1 MKFINYLI
9 IRFSILT
16 SLGIVAGHFSPFQ
29 SIFFLKAT
37 VILFLVL
44 FFLWLLT
51 RKQLF
56 QSSLFGMVSY
66 LSFFIIGYC
75 NYQIQLPVF
84 QPNHYSHISSEKTT
98 DFFQLKITNI
108 LKPGNYNRKYIAKVE
123 AINGIST
130 SGTILILI
138 LKDDTSDALNID
150 NQLLLST
157 TLKPI
162 PTPLNPGQFNYSK
175 YMETLGIYDQIQ
187 FKSRHIL
194 TKTVGST
201 TLKGQAERFRN
212 YLLENLKQTSLGF
225 DERAIIQALVL
236 GQKKDINKD
245 LYSSYAAAGAAH
257 ILAVSGLHVGILYF
271 ILTFILSFIN
281 RLKYGS
287 FIQSFLIIFCL
298 WFFAFVTGLSPSVT
312 RAVTMFSIFAFAKT
326 INRESS
332 TMNNLFLSFFLLI
345 LVNPLWLFHVGF
357 QLSYLAVFSI
367 ILVQPK
373 LSRYYRP
380 KFYIDK
386 LFWGIFT
393 VSIAAQLGVL
403 PLSIY
408 YFHQFPGLF
417 FLTNIVVLPIIG
429 LLLGGGILLL
439 ILSVVNFLPDQFAK
453 TYNFLIKSLN
463 EFINWVANQ
472 DLFVFRDI
480 HYTEGN
486 TLTTYLVLTALI
498 LLWYK
503 FNYKNLIFLLASVNL
518 LLGFA
523 VWDRFESSGNE
534 LLVFHKS
541 RKSLIGYKNDN
552 QLTLFRSD
560 SLSDFE
566 LSYPIR
572 NYLVNRGI
580 NQYCEEGIPK
590 TFKFKN
596 TRVLILDSLG
606 VYSKSFQKSIVI
618 LTESPKVNLERLI
631 DSIDPQ
637 LIIADGS
644 NYTSYVVRWKNTC
657 VQKKLPFHHTGK
669 KGAHIIE

>member
-1 MKFINYLI
+1 VKFINYLI

-16 SLGIVAGHFSPFQ
+16 TLGIVAGHFSTFQ

-37 VILFLVL
+37 VILVVALL
-44 FFLWLLT
+44 ILWLLT
-51 RKQLF
+51 RNQLY
-56 QSSLFGMVSY
+56 QNSVYGIVSY
-66 LSFFIIGYC
+66 MSFFTIGYC
-75 NYQIQLPVF
+75 NYQIQLPLF

-98 DFFQLKITNI
+98 DFFQLKITDI

-138 LKDDTSDALNID
+138 QKDSTSGPLFID
-150 NQLLLST
+150 NQILLKT

-162 PTPLNPGQFNYSK
+162 PRPLNPGQFNYSK

-187 FKSRHIL
+187 FKNRRIL
-194 TKTVGST
+194 MKTVGSI
-201 TLKGQAERFRN
+201 TLKGQAEGLRN
-212 YLLENLKQTSLGF
+212 YLLEKLKQTSLGF

-245 LYSSYAAAGAAH
+245 LYSSYAKAGAVH

-271 ILTFILSFIN
+271 ILTLILSFTN
-281 RLKYGS
+281 RLKWGN

-312 RAVTMFSIFAFAKT
+312 RAVTMFSIFAIAKN

-332 TMNNLFLSFFLLI
+332 TINNLFLSFFLLI
-345 LVNPLWLFHVGF
+345 LINPLWLFHVGF

-367 ILVQPK
+367 IVVQPK

-380 KFYIDK
+380 RFYLDK

-417 FLTNIVVLPIIG
+417 FITNLVVLPVIG
-429 LLLGGGILLL
+429 ILLGGGILLL
-439 ILSVVNFLPDQFAK
+439 ILSVFNFLPDQFAE

-463 EFINWVANQ
+463 AFINWVANQ
-472 DLFVFRDI
+472 ELFVFQDI

-486 TLTTYLVLTALI
+486 TLTTYFFLTALI
-498 LLWYK
+498 LLWHT
-503 FNYKNLIFLLASVNL
+503 FNYKNLIFVLVSLNL
-518 LLGFA
+518 IVGFV
-523 VWDRFESSGNE
+523 VWDKFKSSQNE

-541 RKSLIGYKNDN
+541 RKSLIGYKNDDRF
-552 QLTLFRSD
+552 TLFRND
-560 SLSDFE
+560 SLANFE
-566 LSYPIR
+566 TSYPFR
-572 NYLVNRGI
+572 SYLINREI
-580 NQYCEEGIPK
+580 NNYCEEGIPK
-590 TFKFKN
+590 TFIFGN
-596 TRVLILDSLG
+596 TKVLILDSLG
-606 VYSKSFQKSIVI
+606 VYSKKFQKSIVI
-618 LTESPKVNLERLI
+618 LTESPQVNLERLI

-637 LIIADGS
+637 QIIADGS
-644 NYTSYVVRWKNTC
+644 NYSSYVVRWKNTC
-657 VQKKLPFHHTGK
+657 IQKKLPFHHTGN
-669 KGAHIIE
+669 KGAYIIE

>member
-16 SLGIVAGHFSPFQ
+16 TLGIVAGHFSAFQ

-37 VILFLVL
+37 VILVAVL
-44 FFLWLLT
+44 LILWLLT
-51 RKQLF
+51 RNQLY
-56 QSSLFGMVSY
+56 QNSVYGIVSY
-66 LSFFIIGYC
+66 MSFFTIGYC
-75 NYQIQLPVF
+75 NYQIQLPLF

-98 DFFQLKITNI
+98 DFFQLKITDI

-138 LKDDTSDALNID
+138 QKDSTSGPLFIDDQILLK
-150 NQLLLST
+150 T

-162 PTPLNPGQFNYSK
+162 PRPLNPGQFNYSK

-187 FKSRHIL
+187 FKNRRIL
-194 TKTVGST
+194 MKTVGSI
-201 TLKGQAERFRN
+201 TLKGQAEGLRN
-212 YLLENLKQTSLGF
+212 YLLEKLKQTSLGF

-245 LYSSYAAAGAAH
+245 LYSSYAKAGAVH

-271 ILTFILSFIN
+271 ILTFILSFTN
-281 RLKYGS
+281 RLKWGN

-312 RAVTMFSIFAFAKT
+312 RAVTMFSIFAIAKN

-332 TMNNLFLSFFLLI
+332 TINNLFLSFFLLI
-345 LVNPLWLFHVGF
+345 LINPLWLFHVGF

-367 ILVQPK
+367 IVVQPK

-380 KFYIDK
+380 RFYIDK

-417 FLTNIVVLPIIG
+417 FLTNIVVLPVIG
-429 LLLGGGILLL
+429 ILLGGGILLI
-439 ILSVVNFLPDQFAK
+439 ILSVLNFLPDQFTK

-472 DLFVFRDI
+472 ELFVFQDI

-486 TLTTYLVLTALI
+486 TLTTYFFLTSLI

-503 FNYKNLIFLLASVNL
+503 FNYKNLIFVLVSLNL
-518 LLGFA
+518 LIGFV
-523 VWDRFESSGNE
+523 VWDKFKSSQNE

-541 RKSLIGYKNDN
+541 RKSLIGYKNDD
-552 QLTLFRSD
+552 QFTLFRND
-560 SLSDFE
+560 SLANFE
-566 LSYPIR
+566 TSYPLR
-572 NYLVNRGI
+572 NYLINREI
-580 NQYCEEGIPK
+580 NNYCEEGIPK
-590 TFKFKN
+590 TFKFRN
-596 TRVLILDSLG
+596 TNILILDSLG
-606 VYSKSFQKSIVI
+606 VYSKNFQKSVVI
-618 LTESPKVNLERLI
+618 LTESPQVNLERLI

-637 LIIADGS
+637 QIIADGS
-644 NYTSYVVRWKNTC
+644 NYTSYVIRWKNTC

-669 KGAHIIE
+669 RGAHIIE

>member
-1 MKFINYLI
+1 VKFINYLI

-16 SLGIVAGHFSPFQ
+16 TLGIVAGHFSTFQ

-37 VILFLVL
+37 VILVVALL
-44 FFLWLLT
+44 ILWLLT
-51 RKQLF
+51 RNQLY
-56 QSSLFGMVSY
+56 QNSVYGIVSY
-66 LSFFIIGYC
+66 MSFFTIGYC
-75 NYQIQLPVF
+75 NYQIQLPLF

-98 DFFQLKITNI
+98 DFFQLKITDI

-138 LKDDTSDALNID
+138 QKDSTSGPLFID
-150 NQLLLST
+150 NQILLKT

-162 PTPLNPGQFNYSK
+162 PRPLNPGQFNYSK

-187 FKSRHIL
+187 FKNRRIL
-194 TKTVGST
+194 MKTVGSI
-201 TLKGQAERFRN
+201 TLKGQAEGLRN
-212 YLLENLKQTSLGF
+212 YLLEKLKQTSLGF

-245 LYSSYAAAGAAH
+245 LYSSYAKAGAVH

-271 ILTFILSFIN
+271 ILTLILSFTN
-281 RLKYGS
+281 RLKWGN

-312 RAVTMFSIFAFAKT
+312 RAVTMFSIFAIAKN

-332 TMNNLFLSFFLLI
+332 TINNLFLSFFLLI
-345 LVNPLWLFHVGF
+345 LINPLWLFHVGF

-367 ILVQPK
+367 IVVQPK

-380 KFYIDK
+380 RFYIDK

-417 FLTNIVVLPIIG
+417 FITNLVVLPVIG
-429 LLLGGGILLL
+429 ILLGGGILLL
-439 ILSVVNFLPDQFAK
+439 ILSVFNFLPDQFAE

-463 EFINWVANQ
+463 AFINWVANQ
-472 DLFVFRDI
+472 ELFVFQDI

-486 TLTTYLVLTALI
+486 TLTTYFFLTALI
-498 LLWYK
+498 LLWHT
-503 FNYKNLIFLLASVNL
+503 FNYKNLIFVLVSLNL
-518 LLGFA
+518 IVGFV
-523 VWDRFESSGNE
+523 VWDKFKSSQNE

-541 RKSLIGYKNDN
+541 RKSLIGYKNDDRF
-552 QLTLFRSD
+552 TLFRND
-560 SLSDFE
+560 SLANFE
-566 LSYPIR
+566 TSYPFR
-572 NYLVNRGI
+572 SYLINREI
-580 NQYCEEGIPK
+580 NNYCEEGIPK
-590 TFKFKN
+590 TFIFGN
-596 TRVLILDSLG
+596 TKVLILDSLG
-606 VYSKSFQKSIVI
+606 VYSKKFQKSIVI
-618 LTESPKVNLERLI
+618 LTESPQVNLERLI

-637 LIIADGS
+637 QIIADGS
-644 NYTSYVVRWKNTC
+644 NYSSYVVRWKNTC
-657 VQKKLPFHHTGK
+657 IQKKLPFHHTGN
-669 KGAHIIE
+669 KGAYIIE

>member
-1 MKFINYLI
+1 M
-9 IRFSILT
+9 
-16 SLGIVAGHFSPFQ
+16 
-29 SIFFLKAT
+29 
-37 VILFLVL
+37 
-44 FFLWLLT
+44 
-51 RKQLF
+51 
-56 QSSLFGMVSY
+56 
-66 LSFFIIGYC
+66 SFFIIGYF
-75 NYQIQLPVF
+75 NYQIQLPRF

-98 DFFQLKITNI
+98 DFFQLKITDI
-108 LKPGNYNRKYIAKVE
+108 LKPDNYNRKYIAKVE

-130 SGTILILI
+130 SGNILILI
-138 LKDDTSDALNID
+138 QKDDISDALNID
-150 NQLLLST
+150 NQLVLSR
-157 TLKPI
+157 TLKSI
-162 PTPLNPGQFNYSK
+162 PRPLNPGQFNYSK

-187 FKSRHIL
+187 FKNQHIIRKRL
-194 TKTVGST
+194 GST
-201 TLKGQAERFRN
+201 TLKGEAERIRN
-212 YLLENLKQTSLGF
+212 YLLEKLKQTSLGF

-236 GQKKDINKD
+236 GQKKDINKE
-245 LYSSYAAAGAAH
+245 LYGNYATAGAVH

-271 ILTFILSFIN
+271 ILTFVLSFTN

-312 RAVTMFSIFAFAKT
+312 RAVTMFSIFAFAKS

-380 KFYIDK
+380 RFYIDK

-417 FLTNIVVLPIIG
+417 FLTNLVVLPIIG
-429 LLLGGGILLL
+429 ILLGGGILL
-439 ILSVVNFLPDQFAK
+439 IVLSVLNFLPDRFAK
-453 TYNFLIKSLN
+453 AYNFLIKSLN

-472 DLFVFRDI
+472 ELFVFRDI

-486 TLTTYLVLTALI
+486 TLTTYFFLIALI
-498 LLWYK
+498 LLWYT
-503 FNYKNLIFLLASVNL
+503 FNYKNLIFVLASLTL
-518 LLGFA
+518 LIGFV
-523 VWDRFESSGNE
+523 VWEKFESSQDE

-541 RKSLIGYKNDN
+541 RKSLIGYKNN
-552 QLTLFRSD
+552 THFTLFRND
-560 SLSDFE
+560 SLSYIE
-566 LSYPIR
+566 ASYPIR

-580 NQYCEEGIPK
+580 NHYCEEAIPK
-590 TFKFKN
+590 TFKFRN
-596 TRVLILDSLG
+596 TKVLILDSLG
-606 VYSKSFQKSIVI
+606 VYSKKFQKSIVI

-631 DSIDPQ
+631 DSISPK

-644 NYTSYVVRWKNTC
+644 NYTSYIVRWKNTC
-657 VQKKLPFHHTGK
+657 LEKKLPFHHTGR

>member
-1 MKFINYLI
+1 VKFINYLI

-16 SLGIVAGHFSPFQ
+16 TLGIVAGHFSTFQ

-37 VILFLVL
+37 VILVVALL
-44 FFLWLLT
+44 ILWLLT
-51 RKQLF
+51 RNQLY
-56 QSSLFGMVSY
+56 QNSVYGIVSY
-66 LSFFIIGYC
+66 MSFFTIGYC
-75 NYQIQLPVF
+75 NYQIQLPLF

-98 DFFQLKITNI
+98 DFFQLKITDI

-138 LKDDTSDALNID
+138 QKDSTSGPLFID
-150 NQLLLST
+150 NQILLKT

-162 PTPLNPGQFNYSK
+162 PRPLNPGQFNYSK

-187 FKSRHIL
+187 FKNRRIL
-194 TKTVGST
+194 MKTVGSI
-201 TLKGQAERFRN
+201 TLKGQAEGLRN
-212 YLLENLKQTSLGF
+212 YLLEKLKQTSLGF

-245 LYSSYAAAGAAH
+245 LYSSYAKAGAVH

-271 ILTFILSFIN
+271 ILTFILSFTN
-281 RLKYGS
+281 RLKWGN

-312 RAVTMFSIFAFAKT
+312 RAVTMFSIFAIAKN

-332 TMNNLFLSFFLLI
+332 TINNLFLSFFLLI
-345 LVNPLWLFHVGF
+345 LINPLWLFHVGF

-367 ILVQPK
+367 IVVQPK

-380 KFYIDK
+380 RFYIDK

-417 FLTNIVVLPIIG
+417 FITNLVVLPVIG
-429 LLLGGGILLL
+429 ILLGGGILLL
-439 ILSVVNFLPDQFAK
+439 ILSVFNFLPDQFAE

-463 EFINWVANQ
+463 AFINWVANQ
-472 DLFVFRDI
+472 ELFVFQDI

-486 TLTTYLVLTALI
+486 TLTTYFFLTALI
-498 LLWYK
+498 LLWHT
-503 FNYKNLIFLLASVNL
+503 FNYKNLIFVLVSLNL
-518 LLGFA
+518 IVGFV
-523 VWDRFESSGNE
+523 VWDKFKSSQNE

-541 RKSLIGYKNDN
+541 RKSLIGYKNDDRF
-552 QLTLFRSD
+552 TLFRND
-560 SLSDFE
+560 SLANFE
-566 LSYPIR
+566 TSYPFR
-572 NYLVNRGI
+572 SYLINREI
-580 NQYCEEGIPK
+580 NNYCEEGIPK
-590 TFKFKN
+590 TFIFGN
-596 TRVLILDSLG
+596 TKVLILDSLG
-606 VYSKSFQKSIVI
+606 VYSKKFQKSIVI
-618 LTESPKVNLERLI
+618 LTESPQVNLERLI

-637 LIIADGS
+637 QIIADGS
-644 NYTSYVVRWKNTC
+644 NYSSYVVRWKNTC
-657 VQKKLPFHHTGK
+657 IQKKLPFHHTGN
-669 KGAHIIE
+669 KGAYIIE

>member
-16 SLGIVAGHFSPFQ
+16 TLGIVAGHFSTFQ

-37 VILFLVL
+37 VILVVALL
-44 FFLWLLT
+44 ILWLLT
-51 RKQLF
+51 RNQLY
-56 QSSLFGMVSY
+56 QNSVYGIVSY
-66 LSFFIIGYC
+66 MSFFTIGYC
-75 NYQIQLPVF
+75 NYQIQLPLF

-98 DFFQLKITNI
+98 DFFQLKITDI

-138 LKDDTSDALNID
+138 QKDSTSGPLFID
-150 NQLLLST
+150 NQILLKT

-162 PTPLNPGQFNYSK
+162 PRPLNPGQFNYSK

-187 FKSRHIL
+187 FKNRRIL
-194 TKTVGST
+194 MKTVGSI
-201 TLKGQAERFRN
+201 TLKGQAEGLRN
-212 YLLENLKQTSLGF
+212 YLLEKLKQTSLGF

-245 LYSSYAAAGAAH
+245 LYSSYAKAGAVH

-271 ILTFILSFIN
+271 ILTLILSFTN
-281 RLKYGS
+281 RLKWGN

-312 RAVTMFSIFAFAKT
+312 RAVTMFSIFAIAKN

-332 TMNNLFLSFFLLI
+332 TINNLFLSFFLLI
-345 LVNPLWLFHVGF
+345 LINPLWLFHVGF

-367 ILVQPK
+367 IVVQPK

-380 KFYIDK
+380 RFYLDK

-417 FLTNIVVLPIIG
+417 FITNLVVLPVIG
-429 LLLGGGILLL
+429 ILLGGGILLL
-439 ILSVVNFLPDQFAK
+439 ILSVFNFLPDQFAE

-463 EFINWVANQ
+463 AFINWVANQ
-472 DLFVFRDI
+472 ELFVFQDI

-486 TLTTYLVLTALI
+486 TLTTYFFLTALI
-498 LLWYK
+498 LLWHT
-503 FNYKNLIFLLASVNL
+503 FNYKNLIFVLVSLNL
-518 LLGFA
+518 IVGFV
-523 VWDRFESSGNE
+523 VWDKFKSSQNE

-541 RKSLIGYKNDN
+541 RKSLIGYKNDDRF
-552 QLTLFRSD
+552 TLFRND
-560 SLSDFE
+560 SLANFE
-566 LSYPIR
+566 TSYPFR
-572 NYLVNRGI
+572 SYLINREI
-580 NQYCEEGIPK
+580 NNYCEEGIPK
-590 TFKFKN
+590 TFIFGN
-596 TRVLILDSLG
+596 TKVLILDSLG
-606 VYSKSFQKSIVI
+606 VYSKKFQKSIVI
-618 LTESPKVNLERLI
+618 LTESPQVNLERLI

-637 LIIADGS
+637 QIIADGS
-644 NYTSYVVRWKNTC
+644 NYSSYVVRWKNTC
-657 VQKKLPFHHTGK
+657 IQKKLPFHHTGN
-669 KGAHIIE
+669 KGAYIIE

>member
-245 LYSSYAAAGAAH
+245 LYSSYATAGAAH

>member
-1 MKFINYLI
+1 VKFINYLI

-16 SLGIVAGHFSPFQ
+16 SLGIVAGHFSTFQ

-37 VILFLVL
+37 VILVIGL
-44 FFLWLLT
+44 FILWLLT
-51 RKQLF
+51 RKQLY
-56 QSSLFGMVSY
+56 QNSIFGIVSY
-66 LSFFIIGYC
+66 VSFFTIGYF
-75 NYQIQLPVF
+75 NYQIQLPLF
-84 QPNHYSHISSEKTT
+84 QPNHYSHISSEETT
-98 DFFQLKITNI
+98 DFFQLKITDI
-108 LKPGNYNRKYIAKVE
+108 LKPGNYNRKYIATDE

-130 SGTILILI
+130 SGSILIHI
-138 LKDDTSDALNID
+138 QKDSTSAVLNID

-157 TLKPI
+157 SLKPI
-162 PTPLNPGQFNYSK
+162 PRPLNPGQFNYSK
-175 YMETLGIYDQIQ
+175 YMETLGVYDQIQ
-187 FKSRHIL
+187 FKNLHIL
-194 TKTVGST
+194 VKTAGST

-212 YLLENLKQTSLGF
+212 HLLKKLKQTPLDF
-225 DERAIIQALVL
+225 NERAIIQALVL

-245 LYSSYAAAGAAH
+245 LYSSYATAGAAH

-271 ILTFILSFIN
+271 ILKFILSFTN
-281 RLKYGS
+281 RLKYGN

-332 TMNNLFLSFFLLI
+332 TINNLFLSFFLLI

-367 ILVQPK
+367 ILIQPK
-373 LSRYYRP
+373 LSKYYRP
-380 KFYIDK
+380 RFYIDK

-393 VSIAAQLGVL
+393 VSMAAQLGVL

-417 FLTNIVVLPIIG
+417 FLTNLVVLPVIG
-429 LLLGGGILLL
+429 ILLGGGILLL
-439 ILSVVNFLPDQFAK
+439 ILSVLNFLPDQFAK
-453 TYNFLIKSLN
+453 SYNFLIKRLN

-480 HYTEGN
+480 YYTEGN
-486 TLTTYLVLTALI
+486 TLTTYFFLIAFI

-503 FNYKNLIFLLASVNL
+503 FNYKNIIYLLVSINL
-518 LLGFA
+518 LIGFA
-523 VWDRFESSGNE
+523 VWDKFESSQDE
-534 LLVFHKS
+534 LLIFHKS

-552 QLTLFRSD
+552 HFTLFRND
-560 SLSDFE
+560 SL
-566 LSYPIR
+566 LNLKTSYPIR
-572 NYLVNRGI
+572 GYLVSKGI
-580 NQYCEEGIPK
+580 DHYCEEGIPK
-590 TFKFKN
+590 TFKFRN
-596 TRVLILDSLG
+596 TNVLILDSLG
-606 VYSKSFQKSIVI
+606 VYSKKFQKSIVM
-618 LTESPKVNLERLI
+618 LTESPNIHLERLI
-631 DSIDPQ
+631 DSINPQ

-657 VQKKLPFHHTGK
+657 AQKKLPFHHTGA

>member
-16 SLGIVAGHFSPFQ
+16 TLGIVAGHFSTFQ

-37 VILFLVL
+37 VILVIAL
-44 FFLWLLT
+44 FILWLLT
-51 RKQLF
+51 RKQLY
-56 QSSLFGMVSY
+56 QNSIFGIVSY
-66 LSFFIIGYC
+66 VSFFTIGYC
-75 NYQIQLPVF
+75 NYQMQLPLF
-84 QPNHYSHISSEKTT
+84 QPNHYSHISSEETT
-98 DFFQLKITNI
+98 GFFQLKITDI

-130 SGTILILI
+130 SGSILILI
-138 LKDDTSDALNID
+138 QKDDTSDALNID
-150 NQLLLST
+150 NQFLLST
-157 TLKPI
+157 TLRPI
-162 PTPLNPGQFNYSK
+162 SKPLNPGQFNYSK

-187 FKSRHIL
+187 FKNRHIL
-194 TKTVGST
+194 MKTVGST

-212 YLLENLKQTSLGF
+212 YLLEKLKQTSLGF

-245 LYSSYAAAGAAH
+245 LYSSYATAGAAH

-271 ILTFILSFIN
+271 ILTFILSFTN
-281 RLKYGS
+281 RLKYGN

-345 LVNPLWLFHVGF
+345 LINPLWLFHVGF

-380 KFYIDK
+380 RFYIDK

-417 FLTNIVVLPIIG
+417 FLTNLVVLPVIG
-429 LLLGGGILLL
+429 ILLGGGILLL
-439 ILSVVNFLPDQFAK
+439 ILSVLNFLPDQFAK

-486 TLTTYLVLTALI
+486 TLTTYFFLTALI

-503 FNYKNLIFLLASVNL
+503 FNYKNLIFVLVSLNL
-518 LLGFA
+518 LIGFA
-523 VWDRFESSGNE
+523 VWDKFDSSQNE
-534 LLVFHKS
+534 LVVFHKS

-552 QLTLFRSD
+552 QFTLFRND
-560 SLSDFE
+560 SLSNFE
-566 LSYPIR
+566 ISYPIR

-580 NQYCEEGIPK
+580 NHYCEEGIPK
-590 TFKFKN
+590 TFKFRN
-596 TRVLILDSLG
+596 TSVLILDSLG
-606 VYSKSFQKSIVI
+606 VYSKKFQKSIVI

-631 DSIDPQ
+631 DSIDPK
-637 LIIADGS
+637 LIVADGS
-644 NYTSYVVRWKNTC
+644 NYTSYVIRWKNTC
-657 VQKKLPFHHTGK
+657 IQKKLPFHHTGK